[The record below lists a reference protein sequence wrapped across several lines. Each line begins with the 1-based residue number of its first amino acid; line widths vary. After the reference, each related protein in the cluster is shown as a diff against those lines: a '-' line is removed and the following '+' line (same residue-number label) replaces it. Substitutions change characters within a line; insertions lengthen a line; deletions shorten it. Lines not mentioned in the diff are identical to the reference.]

1 MMEYDEDV
9 LGAMCMGISIIIV
22 MIIFMKQNG
31 KGWVRV
37 WCIYLLCY
45 IVDNCRNEG
54 VGLIFH
60 ADLRIVGGLD
70 QH

>member
-9 LGAMCMGISIIIV
+9 QGAMCMGISIIIA

-37 WCIYLLCY
+37 WCMYLL
-45 IVDNCRNEG
+45 
-54 VGLIFH
+54 
-60 ADLRIVGGLD
+60 
-70 QH
+70 